1 MVPPFFCILCRSWK
15 GVLHHI
21 VGPTSQDLGFSMGN
35 GWAAT
40 GMTWVLATITKS
52 DWTSGRAPQST
63 RLLDTSKRSSTAPRM
78 PMDTGLLRNYLTDQD
93 SRGHGFGELQ
103 LTEWLSFS
111 PAAFDQTYVAWADS
125 IRGVLGIKNRNPH
138 VRANGTVTPVIN
150 PYARQDKSPYK
161 GTSPEANSFVML
173 LYVAWRDCVQAGNCP
188 PTPAAELSSTRNIL
202 YAPRLCHLHSSKCLS
217 MNSTSFLFHAAG
229 CDLF

>member
-1 MVPPFFCILCRSWK
+1 MLLMERCLASYCWAHEPRP
-15 GVLHHI
+15 GVLNGKWLGCYWDDMGPGHHYK
-21 VGPTSQDLGFSMGN
+21 VRLDQ
-35 GWAAT
+35 W
-40 GMTWVLATITKS
+40 
-52 DWTSGRAPQST
+52 QST
-63 RLLDTSKRSSTAPRM
+63 AIDTLTRYIKEIIDGASNA
-78 PMDTGLLRNYLTDQD
+78 PMDTGLLCNYLTDQD
-93 SRGHGFGELQ
+93 SCGHGFGKLQ

-150 PYARQDKSPYK
+150 PYAWQDKSPYK

-173 LYVAWRDCVQAGNCP
+173 LYVAWRDCVQVGNCP

-217 MNSTSFLFHAAG
+217 MNSTPFLFHAAG